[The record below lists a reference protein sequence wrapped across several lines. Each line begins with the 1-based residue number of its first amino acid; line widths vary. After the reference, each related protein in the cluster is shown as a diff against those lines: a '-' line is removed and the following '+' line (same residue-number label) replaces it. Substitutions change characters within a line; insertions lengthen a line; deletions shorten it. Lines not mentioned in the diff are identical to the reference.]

1 MHADDLNTCIGELV
15 SVLCDMKFSCS
26 SFFVNQRFPRTE
38 YQIHASL
45 FKERGVH
52 TSTCKLLSKAFF
64 VDGRETG
71 AEQQEIQ
78 THNSGVRYNLPTSIN
93 IHDTVSWCLHYEILR
108 VRVTILHNL
117 LVLLMLR
124 VTILHNLLVLHE
136 RELSSSE
143 DLRRRLPAHYKALT
157 TSVSQEAPSE
167 RQEL

>member
-78 THNSGVRYNLPTSIN
+78 AHNSGVRYNLPANIN
-93 IHDTVSWCLHYEILR
+93 DTRH
-108 VRVTILHNL
+108 
-117 LVLLMLR
+117 
-124 VTILHNLLVLHE
+124 
-136 RELSSSE
+136 
-143 DLRRRLPAHYKALT
+143 
-157 TSVSQEAPSE
+157 SQFVPS
-167 RQEL
+167 L

>member
-1 MHADDLNTCIGELV
+1 M
-15 SVLCDMKFSCS
+15 
-26 SFFVNQRFPRTE
+26 
-38 YQIHASL
+38 
-45 FKERGVH
+45 
-52 TSTCKLLSKAFF
+52 
-64 VDGRETG
+64 
-71 AEQQEIQ
+71 
-78 THNSGVRYNLPTSIN
+78 